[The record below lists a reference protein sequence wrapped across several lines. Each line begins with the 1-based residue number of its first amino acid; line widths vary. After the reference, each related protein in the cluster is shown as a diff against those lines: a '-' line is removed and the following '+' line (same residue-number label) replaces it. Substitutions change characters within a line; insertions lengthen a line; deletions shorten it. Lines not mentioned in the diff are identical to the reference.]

1 MFVIEEL
8 EWTRCIET
16 RPNPDSTPEKPLP
29 DLATGEE
36 SYNLRKVEPI
46 AILSGDG
53 TLSQDPDGY
62 KEFRVEFRAQDA
74 GFSRSLEQAPFE
86 EYLGFPPEAAKSKS
100 AYELREEAPPK
111 DAEEPQPDP
120 VTTGDFYIRSADYS
134 GAPKGSLSFQ
144 GVRTRAEFEQ
154 AARTNLLEKQFDDIS
169 ETVVLATPNLEI
181 RPGDLFVYIHNG
193 TQRKRRVIEVANK
206 IMVQGMSASRRIVT
220 GSTQLKL
227 GINSSTDVLI
237 SGSSGLSAPS
247 NDPPPVIDL
256 FFAYYPGRTLGEIQ
270 RIPDSQFRY

>member
-1 MFVIEEL
+1 V
-8 EWTRCIET
+8 
-16 RPNPDSTPEKPLP
+16 K
-29 DLATGEE
+29 
-36 SYNLRKVEPI
+36 
-46 AILSGDG
+46 
-53 TLSQDPDGY
+53 
-62 KEFRVEFRAQDA
+62 
-74 GFSRSLEQAPFE
+74 
-86 EYLGFPPEAAKSKS
+86 
-100 AYELREEAPPK
+100 
-111 DAEEPQPDP
+111 
-120 VTTGDFYIRSADYS
+120 
-134 GAPKGSLSFQ
+134 
-144 GVRTRAEFEQ
+144 TRAEFEQ

-193 TQRKRRVIEVANK
+193 TQRKRRVIEVVNK
-206 IMVQGMSASRRIVT
+206 IMAQGMSASRRIVT